1 MHEIFKSY
9 HDDPCE
15 VHFVDKRTTY
25 KILHSGYY
33 SPTIFKDANKYVANY
48 DDCQRMGKLTA
59 VDEMPLQAQVVI
71 EPFEKWALYF
81 V

>member
-1 MHEIFKSY
+1 MWHDDCLYHTGPDLVIKRCVQEDEMHEIFKSY

-15 VHFVDKRTTY
+15 GHFVDKRTTY

-48 DDCQRMGKLTA
+48 DDC
-59 VDEMPLQAQVVI
+59 
-71 EPFEKWALYF
+71 
-81 V
+81 